1 MIKVISLTLVI
12 IMLTVTLSSCG
23 ASSPVIM
30 SYNNSKITANMY
42 SYWLSTYK
50 SDFLYYYNNSLN
62 DDSFWNKEV
71 SAGVTT
77 EQYAMNLI
85 NQNIKYILIGM
96 QLFLDYGLK
105 ISAETS
111 ASINED
117 INEKIDFYGSR
128 ANLNAALSAFGINID
143 ILKDIYIA
151 EEKLYAVYDYL
162 YGENGTEKVTD
173 EMLDLY
179 YTNNYSR
186 IKYIIIYTKEKNIYD
201 ENGDIKY
208 DSEGLMMTEPLSPE
222 ELDVKKV
229 KVEEAMICVNAGD
242 EFESI
247 MESYNE
253 ADMSEYK
260 NGFYV
265 SANELS
271 IYGFAMINA
280 VKNMKAG
287 EVRQV
292 EDDNATYIVKKYDLI
307 NRNDFLESDTKQL
320 NDLETYC
327 IQAKYEST
335 FSQYASNIVIDEN
348 VISNFSIKTAA
359 PNSTF

>member
-1 MIKVISLTLVI
+1 MLVI
-12 IMLTVTLSSCG
+12 IMLTVTLISCS

-96 QLFLDYGLK
+96 QLFQDYGLK
-105 ISAETS
+105 ISSETS

-128 ANLNAALSAFGINID
+128 ANLNTALSAFGINID

-179 YTNNYSR
+179 YKENYSR
-186 IKYIIIYTKEKNIYD
+186 IKYIIIYTKEKNMYD
-201 ENGDIKY
+201 ENVDIKY
-208 DSEGLMMTEPLSPE
+208 DSEGLIMTEPLSEE
-222 ELDVKKV
+222 ELDAKKA

-253 ADMSEYK
+253 ADMSEYE
-260 NGFYV
+260 NGFYI

-271 IYGFAMINA
+271 IYGFTMINA
-280 VKNMKAG
+280 VKNMKTG

-307 NRNDFLESDTKQL
+307 NRDDFLESDTQQL
-320 NDLETYC
+320 EKLETYC
-327 IQAKYEST
+327 IQAKYESA
-335 FSQYASNIVIDEN
+335 FSQYASDIVIDEN
-348 VISNFSIKTAA
+348 VMTNFSIRTAA